1 MNSRSSPIVLSG
13 QDKRVDVSGF
23 TLTQTYR
30 SAGLVLPPHFH
41 EYANI
46 ALAVD
51 GSFMETVGPKPYEV
65 DPYSV
70 IFRPAGEKHCNR
82 YGKTA
87 ARCLI
92 IEVRP
97 QRLAEARQV
106 TDILERAS
114 YVQPGLFSH
123 LVLAMCGEF
132 RMLDSVSS
140 LAIESLILEILVQ
153 ATRASS
159 RNERNPPKWLRQARE
174 IVHEQF
180 AQSLNLSA
188 IAELVGI
195 HAAHLAKMF
204 RKHYGYTVGDY
215 IRRLRLDY
223 ASQLLARSEKS
234 LSAIALAAG
243 FYDQSH
249 FAHLFKLRFGVTP
262 GVFRAGLRTRRAPML
277 PTYKDSPSD

>member
-1 MNSRSSPIVLSG
+1 MNASMNSRSSPIVLSG
-13 QDKRVDVSGF
+13 QDKRVEVSGF

-30 SAGLVLPPHFH
+30 SADLVLPPHFH

-46 ALAVD
+46 ALAVE
-51 GSFMETVGPKPYEV
+51 GPFIETVGSKPYEV
-65 DPYSV
+65 NPYSV

-106 TDILERAS
+106 TDVLERAS

-123 LVLAMCGEF
+123 LVLAMSREF
-132 RMLDSVSS
+132 RMLDSVAS

-153 ATRASS
+153 ATRGSS
-159 RNERNPPKWLRQARE
+159 RNERNPPKWLQQARE

-180 AQSLNLSA
+180 AQSLSLSA

-204 RKHYGYTVGDY
+204 RKHYGCTVGDY

-223 ASQLLARSEKS
+223 ASRLLARSEKS

-249 FAHLFKLRFGVTP
+249 FAHLFKFRFGVTP
-262 GVFRAGLRTRRAPML
+262 SVFRAGLRTRRAPTL
-277 PTYKDSPSD
+277 ATYKD